1 MNPHA
6 MSGAEAAARLRYA
19 AGVRTR
25 TRRAVLGPGLA
36 LLVLGAVVVVHAA
49 LMELWPHDAGVAASW
64 LFALL
69 GARLIFVLRR
79 RRVQWR
85 RGIVGAPHLR
95 VAVAAAALAG
105 TAAAIAVGAN
115 LLVSTISAV
124 TAVAAYGAGIP
135 SIAAAAVVTG
145 AIGDVVLAEG
155 VPRPTAELLFG
166 VGLIAV
172 GIASRVRERAER

>member
-1 MNPHA
+1 

-49 LMELWPHDAGVAASW
+49 LMELWPHDAAVAAGW

-69 GARLIFVLRR
+69 AARLVFVLRR

-95 VAVAAAALAG
+95 AAFAVAVLAAAA
-105 TAAAIAVGAN
+105 TAIAFGAS
-115 LLVSTISAV
+115 LLVSTIAAV

-145 AIGDVVLAEG
+145 AIGDVVLLAG
-155 VPRPTAELLFG
+155 VPRPAAELLFG
-166 VGLIAV
+166 LGLMAV
-172 GIASRVRERAER
+172 GVACRVRERAER